1 MSHRQ
6 IRAQAA
12 VIFLLTVAGTVR
24 ATAPMPTI
32 LYADTAEHST
42 HNTAQHSRPA
52 TLHSTPHQ
60 TTPHHT
66 TPLHSTPHPREP
78 VPQRPPSRIG
88 SHLPVVV
95 AHLPVVGEPV
105 RPAQRDL
112 AFLNMTCC
120 NRRGTSND
128 AHPQPSHTLTR
139 LHTNKNTHAGTHTHT
154 ITRGAGTRPLNGE
167 LLGHP
172 MF

>member
-1 MSHRQ
+1 MQ
-6 IRAQAA
+6 TPQN
-12 VIFLLTVAGTVR
+12 
-24 ATAPMPTI
+24 TAHT
-32 LYADTAEHST
+32 HST
-42 HNTAQHSRPA
+42 AHTTQHSTAQHSRPA
-52 TLHSTPHQ
+52 TLHF
-60 TTPHHT
+60 TPHHT
-66 TPLHSTPHPREP
+66 TPHHSTPLHSTPTRASAT
-78 VPQRPPSRIG
+78 QRPPSRIG

-112 AFLNMTCC
+112 AFLNIDLLQQAWHIERCTPA
-120 NRRGTSND
+120 TV
-128 AHPQPSHTLTR
+128 TLTHSSPHKQE
-139 LHTNKNTHAGTHTHT
+139 HTRRHTGTHT